1 MLIKH
6 TKRERVAFDIK
17 EWNDDVKAFVKPLD
31 SFEALV
37 FNDYARDFFD
47 KSLSNEERFQAAFN
61 AAKLALVDESD
72 APLLTDDDFESV
84 RYASFTPLFRV
95 FSAVLKDTAPG
106 DDVPSAK
113 KN

>member
-6 TKRERVAFDIK
+6 TKRVRVPFDVK
-17 EWNDDVKAFVKPLD
+17 EWNDEIRAFIKPLD
-31 SFEALV
+31 SFEGLV

-47 KSLSNEERFQAAFN
+47 KSLSNEDRFYAAFQ
-61 AAKLALVDESD
+61 AAKLALVDEEN

-106 DDVPSAK
+106 DDVPGAK

>member
-6 TKRERVAFDIK
+6 TKRERAAFDIC
-17 EWNDDVKAFVKPLD
+17 EWNEDVKAFIRPLD
-31 SFEALV
+31 SFEAFV

-47 KSLSNEERFQAAFN
+47 KELSNEERFTAAFN
-61 AAKLALVDESD
+61 AAKLVLVDEND

-84 RYASFTPLFRV
+84 RYASFAPLFRV
-95 FSAVLKDTAPG
+95 FSAVLKDTAPN